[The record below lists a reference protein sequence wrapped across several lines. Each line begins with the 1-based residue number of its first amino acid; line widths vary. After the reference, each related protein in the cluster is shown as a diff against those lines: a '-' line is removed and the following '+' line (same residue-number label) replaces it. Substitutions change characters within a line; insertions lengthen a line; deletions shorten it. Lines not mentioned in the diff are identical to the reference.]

1 MAKRFSDQKRLREGN
16 SVQDVLKI
24 FIEGNKLD
32 AGIDNIDVKAA
43 WVRLLGPGIES
54 YTLDVFLKR
63 QTLYVALSSPIVRE
77 ELSYGKEKII
87 KMINE
92 DLRKEV
98 VKELILR

>member
-32 AGIDNIDVKAA
+32 AGIDNINVKAA

-92 DLRKEV
+92 DLGKEV

>member
-24 FIEGNKLD
+24 FVEGNKLD

>member
-32 AGIDNIDVKAA
+32 AGIDNINVKAA

>member
-1 MAKRFSDQKRLREGN
+1 MAKRFSDLKRLREGN
-16 SVQDVLKI
+16 SIQDVLKI
-24 FIEGNKLD
+24 FIEGNNLD
-32 AGIDNIDVKAA
+32 AGIDNTDVKAA

-77 ELSYGKEKII
+77 ELSYGKAKII
-87 KMINE
+87 KMIND

-98 VKELILR
+98 IKDLILR

>member
-1 MAKRFSDQKRLREGN
+1 MAKRFSDLKRLREGN
-16 SVQDVLKI
+16 SIQDVLKI
-24 FIEGNKLD
+24 FIEGNNLD

-43 WVRLLGPGIES
+43 WSRLLGPGIES

-77 ELSYGKEKII
+77 ELSYGKAKII
-87 KMINE
+87 KMIND

-98 VKELILR
+98 IKDIILR

>member
-1 MAKRFSDQKRLREGN
+1 MAKRFSDLKRLREGN
-16 SVQDVLKI
+16 SIQDVLKI
-24 FIEGNKLD
+24 FIEGNNLD
-32 AGIDNIDVKAA
+32 VGIDNIDVKAA

-77 ELSYGKEKII
+77 ELSYGKAKII
-87 KMINE
+87 KMIND

-98 VKELILR
+98 VKDLILR

>member
-1 MAKRFSDQKRLREGN
+1 MAKRFSDLKRLREGN
-16 SVQDVLKI
+16 SIQDVLKI
-24 FIEGNKLD
+24 FIEGNNLD

-77 ELSYGKEKII
+77 ELSYGKAKII
-87 KMINE
+87 KMIND

-98 VKELILR
+98 IKDLILR

>member
-1 MAKRFSDQKRLREGN
+1 MAKRFSNQKRLREGN
-16 SVQDVLKI
+16 SVQDILKI

-43 WVRLLGPGIES
+43 WGRLLGPGIES

>member
-1 MAKRFSDQKRLREGN
+1 MAKRFSDFKRLREGN
-16 SVQDVLKI
+16 SIQDVLKV

-32 AGIDNIDVKAA
+32 AGINNLDVKAA
-43 WVRLLGPGIES
+43 WGRLLGPGIES

-63 QTLYVALSSPIVRE
+63 ETLYVALSSPIVRE
-77 ELSYGKEKII
+77 ELSYGKAKII

-98 VKELILR
+98 IKDIILR